1 MSYSL
6 DVSRPRPESGEVG
19 LPVESVLPVLDTE
32 LLSSREV
39 VENIISFSPSSLA
52 SHSTEVVTASL
63 KKLGETVSKEKD
75 DSVRAAL
82 VNLWGDILGVLS
94 SEENFSARLEEFLS
108 LTDKSNKVL
117 VSWLAALKKIVSQ
130 QTVSKTLRQRMFSLA
145 SGVLQRSAHPVVHT
159 KVLHLLSCLVSPDC
173 PPAVSSEAL
182 ELCGSYS
189 MSQDARVRTAAFH
202 GLLTIQRRGVRL
214 DVSMYSVF
222 CRALTDDY
230 EGVRC
235 QALRLLSALAQTEPE
250 FQVELENSSSSGSSS
265 SSQTNRLV
273 DDVFSRTCQAIND
286 VRENVRVLAASLIG
300 DMRGVS
306 QLFLEQ
312 TLDKKLMSNM
322 RMKRNA
328 HERMASLVSSGEW
341 SSGQRWADDAPRE
354 EIDAE
359 QAEWRPLIGPHHS
372 RYCALIGCNHG
383 ALLCHKDTA
392 QDSQRGIYCFLL

>member
-1 MSYSL
+1 
-6 DVSRPRPESGEVG
+6 
-19 LPVESVLPVLDTE
+19 
-32 LLSSREV
+32 
-39 VENIISFSPSSLA
+39 
-52 SHSTEVVTASL
+52 
-63 KKLGETVSKEKD
+63 
-75 DSVRAAL
+75 
-82 VNLWGDILGVLS
+82 
-94 SEENFSARLEEFLS
+94 
-108 LTDKSNKVL
+108 
-117 VSWLAALKKIVSQ
+117 
-130 QTVSKTLRQRMFSLA
+130 MFSLA
-145 SGVLQRSAHPVVHT
+145 SSVLQTTAHPVVHS
-159 KVLHLLSCLVSPDC
+159 KVLDLLSSLASPDL
-173 PPAVSSEAL
+173 PAISSQAL

-250 FQVELENSSSSGSSS
+250 FQVELETATSGSSS
-265 SSQTNRLV
+265 SCQTNRLV

-328 HERMASLVSSGEW
+328 HERMAGLVSSGEW
-341 SSGQRWADDAPRE
+341 SSGAR
-354 EIDAE
+354 
-359 QAEWRPLIGPHHS
+359 
-372 RYCALIGCNHG
+372 
-383 ALLCHKDTA
+383 
-392 QDSQRGIYCFLL
+392 

>member
-1 MSYSL
+1 M
-6 DVSRPRPESGEVG
+6 
-19 LPVESVLPVLDTE
+19 
-32 LLSSREV
+32 
-39 VENIISFSPSSLA
+39 FSP
-52 SHSTEVVTASL
+52 ASL
-63 KKLGETVSKEKD
+63 
-75 DSVRAAL
+75 
-82 VNLWGDILGVLS
+82 
-94 SEENFSARLEEFLS
+94 
-108 LTDKSNKVL
+108 
-117 VSWLAALKKIVSQ
+117 
-130 QTVSKTLRQRMFSLA
+130 
-145 SGVLQRSAHPVVHT
+145 VLQATAHPVVHS
-159 KVLHLLSCLVSPDC
+159 KVLDLLSCLVSPDL
-173 PPAVSSEAL
+173 PAISSQAL

-222 CRALTDDY
+222 CRALADDY

-250 FQVELENSSSSGSSS
+250 FQVELETATSSSSS

-322 RMKRNA
+322 RMKR
-328 HERMASLVSSGEW
+328 
-341 SSGQRWADDAPRE
+341 
-354 EIDAE
+354 
-359 QAEWRPLIGPHHS
+359 
-372 RYCALIGCNHG
+372 
-383 ALLCHKDTA
+383 
-392 QDSQRGIYCFLL
+392 